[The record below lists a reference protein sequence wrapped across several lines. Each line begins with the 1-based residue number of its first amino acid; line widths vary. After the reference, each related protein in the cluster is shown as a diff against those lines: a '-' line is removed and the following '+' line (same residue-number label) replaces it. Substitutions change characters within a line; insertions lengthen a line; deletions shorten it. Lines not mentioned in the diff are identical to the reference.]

1 MTVVCHAGYSKPDA
15 HLIEVSSMSI
25 STIAIVCVG
34 VVILLLLTVC
44 FIYNRIN
51 GGKSDLFDDME
62 GSDFE
67 KYCAD
72 LLIVM
77 GYEEVELTPQSR
89 DFGVDIL
96 AKKDDVSYAFQCKC
110 YADPVGIKAI
120 QEVYAGRDFYEC
132 MVGVVITNQE
142 FTGPA
147 KEYADKLNII
157 LWDGNKVS
165 DMISKFM
172 I

>member
-1 MTVVCHAGYSKPDA
+1 
-15 HLIEVSSMSI
+15 MSI

-34 VVILLLLTVC
+34 VGILVFLAGW
-44 FIYNRIN
+44 FIYNRISS
-51 GGKSDLFDDME
+51 GRTDLFDDME

-77 GYEEVELTPQSR
+77 GFEEVELTPASR

-96 AKKDDVSYAFQCKC
+96 AEKDGVSYAFQCKC

-120 QEVYAGRDFYEC
+120 QEVYDGKDFYGS

-147 KEYADKLNII
+147 KDYAEKLNVI
-157 LWDGNKVS
+157 LWDGNKIS